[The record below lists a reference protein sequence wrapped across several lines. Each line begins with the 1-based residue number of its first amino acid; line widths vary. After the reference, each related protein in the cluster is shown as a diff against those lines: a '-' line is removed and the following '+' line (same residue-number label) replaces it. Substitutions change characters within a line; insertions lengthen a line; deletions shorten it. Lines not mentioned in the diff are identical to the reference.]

1 MTAPTGGEPQAGQP
15 TTPPAPPP
23 APGAPTNQPPADP
36 WASYQWDGNVDS
48 LPADVAKVIRDARA
62 DAAKN
67 RTDPKVAAQQARD
80 TVVQDIA
87 KALGI
92 GTSDEPLDPAKLTE
106 QLGQTRQQWEAAE
119 DHAASLA
126 VENDVIRAAVRLGAD
141 PDKLLDSQRFC
152 QEVDNLDFTDEADF
166 RTKLDAKI
174 KAAVEKDPTLRL
186 AGQAPARV
194 GADLTGGPG
203 GTGARPASLGAAV
216 AEAYRQR

>member
-1 MTAPTGGEPQAGQP
+1 MTAPIEPTPVVPATAPTPQP
-15 TTPPAPPP
+15 VAPAAPAPV
-23 APGAPTNQPPADP
+23 APVEPTPF
-36 WASYQWDGNVDS
+36 
-48 LPADVAKVIRDARA
+48 
-62 DAAKN
+62 
-67 RTDPKVAAQQARD
+67 DPKSLSPEAQAWLRQQVDDANYKARTTAKTTAAEEARS
-80 TVVQDIA
+80 TLVQDLA
-87 KALGI
+87 KALGL
-92 GTSDEPLDPAKLTE
+92 SKDEPLDPAKLTE

-152 QEVDNLDFTDEADF
+152 QEVDNLEFTDEADF
-166 RTKLDAKI
+166 RAKLDAKI

-203 GTGARPASLGAAV
+203 AGGARPTSLGAAV